1 MQLLCLVYVF
11 YKSTRLAGRH
21 KSDTIIRQYIF
32 EVNLDSRYTYV
43 HHILNCNRYKCG
55 FSGVNDKLSYNNA
68 RKSPL

>member
-1 MQLLCLVYVF
+1 M
-11 YKSTRLAGRH
+11 
-21 KSDTIIRQYIF
+21 RQYIF
-32 EVNLDSRYTYV
+32 EVNVVSRCTYV

>member
-1 MQLLCLVYVF
+1 M
-11 YKSTRLAGRH
+11 
-21 KSDTIIRQYIF
+21 RQYIF
-32 EVNLDSRYTYV
+32 KVNVESRYTYV

>member
-1 MQLLCLVYVF
+1 M
-11 YKSTRLAGRH
+11 
-21 KSDTIIRQYIF
+21 RQYIF
-32 EVNLDSRYTYV
+32 EVTVDSRYTYV

>member
-1 MQLLCLVYVF
+1 MQLSFLVYLL
-11 YKSTRLAGRH
+11 YKLTRLV
-21 KSDTIIRQYIF
+21 IRQYIF
-32 EVNLDSRYTYV
+32 KVNVESRYTYV

>member
-1 MQLLCLVYVF
+1 MQLSFLVYLL
-11 YKSTRLAGRH
+11 YKSTRLV
-21 KSDTIIRQYIF
+21 DTIMRQYIF
-32 EVNLDSRYTYV
+32 EVNVVSRCTYV